1 MRNRFR
7 EALVEKQLT
16 VGAWM
21 QMGHPAAAEIFGHL
35 GFDWVCVDMEHGA
48 IGFETMTA
56 VFRAVA
62 AFESVAV
69 ARLPMN
75 DPVWIRR
82 TLDAG
87 AGGLIIPMVNSADEA
102 RRAVREAKYPPLGR
116 RGYGYSRANLH
127 GLQFHESIGKANEE
141 IALVAQIEH
150 RDGIEALDEILA
162 VEGVDAAF
170 IGPMDLSGSYG
181 KTGQLDDPEVVMALE
196 RFRAVCREKG
206 VASGMHV
213 VNTSAANIRKAREQG
228 YSMIA
233 LGVDVTYLAEAAG
246 AALAT
251 CWETA
256 E

>member
-1 MRNRFR
+1 MQNRFR
-7 EALVEKQLT
+7 EALVQKQLT

-21 QMGHPAAAEIFGHL
+21 QMGHPAAAEIFSHL

-56 VFRAVA
+56 VFRTVA

-102 RRAVREAKYPPLGR
+102 TRAVREAKYPPLGR

-127 GLQFHESIGKANEE
+127 GMQFQESIKEANEE
-141 IALVAQIEH
+141 IALVVQIEH
-150 RDGIEALDEILA
+150 RDGIAALEEILA

-170 IGPMDLSGSYG
+170 VGPMDLSGSYG
-181 KTGQLDDPEVVMALE
+181 KTGQLEDPEVVMALE
-196 RFRAVCREKG
+196 RFRAMCERKG
-206 VASGMHV
+206 VAAGMHV
-213 VNTSAANIRKAREQG
+213 VNPTAANIRKVRQQG

-233 LGVDVTYLAEAAG
+233 LGVDVTYLAEAAR
-246 AALAT
+246 AALAA
-251 CWETA
+251 CWEVV